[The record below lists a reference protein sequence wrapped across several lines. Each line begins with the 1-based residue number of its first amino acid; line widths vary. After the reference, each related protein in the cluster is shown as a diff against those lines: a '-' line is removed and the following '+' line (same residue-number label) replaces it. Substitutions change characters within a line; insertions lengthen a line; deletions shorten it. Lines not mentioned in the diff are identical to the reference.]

1 MGSFAIQIHSS
12 RTIPSR
18 QRKSLSLPT
27 FYVTIPL
34 LHSNQTR
41 IRECAEASNL
51 MIKRRLVTK
60 TKMTRNARKRNLE
73 CSVACLRE
81 GTAKLRPQM
90 TMTTKKR
97 SRRNLSDQVL
107 QPVPWAIMAET
118 GLNQQSL
125 CRELPASFRKR
136 LLESNRALLQDMKM
150 EDPLHDKKLQLLNRR
165 QQLNKRF
172 NRMANSNSSINNL
185 SNGPS
190 HDLPRRRVHGYD
202 LQRCSGHSPTNKI
215 DQYRRDLNPTSPLSR
230 SPAVHQNP
238 HQTLPFTHQRIKPST
253 NTHPPK
259 PQHTPPTQARNQPVS
274 LTLLTQRSRAVN
286 LTITMMTPSRISTHY
301 PMTKTSIHPNQLAHL
316 PQQSPPHSPKTPL
329 SKMTE
334 ARSNP
339 YHHPLVSSLP
349 GTTAGCEHTWTM
361 AVISAIS

>member
-1 MGSFAIQIHSS
+1 MLSGLFKRRDRKTKATDDDDDQEKISEESIRSSTPTSTMGDYGRDGSKPAVTLQ
-12 RTIPSR
+12 RTPSKLQKTPPGEQQGSAARHENGRSTSR
-18 QRKSLSLPT
+18 QEVAAPQSPSATKQT
-27 FYVTIPL
+27 F
-34 LHSNQTR
+34 H
-41 IRECAEASNL
+41 
-51 MIKRRLVTK
+51 
-60 TKMTRNARKRNLE
+60 
-73 CSVACLRE
+73 
-81 GTAKLRPQM
+81 
-90 TMTTKKR
+90 
-97 SRRNLSDQVL
+97 
-107 QPVPWAIMAET
+107 
-118 GLNQQSL
+118 
-125 CRELPASFRKR
+125 
-136 LLESNRALLQDMKM
+136 
-150 EDPLHDKKLQLLNRR
+150 
-165 QQLNKRF
+165 
-172 NRMANSNSSINNL
+172 RMANSNSSINNL